1 MKKNNLIIILI
12 AVTILFSSL
21 VSANIFSDVW
31 SRITGMASGED
42 PPISEG
48 EFEGQVPGGTYLRC
62 DYENEQCVTIQGY
75 GQDECGSDE
84 DCKVTES
91 VYHSFC
97 NEGDYCVQVLGQ
109 GENDCMFSTDCGNLV
124 EPGLGEL
131 GEVKHTVCQNEQ
143 CVDVPGAGENE
154 CSSEVDCITGEKHSI
169 CQNEQCVIV
178 PGEGENKCS
187 FNSECKSKHSICQNE
202 QCIPVEG
209 PGNDECRFDVEC
221 IELETC
227 SDTDITEAFQDGINP
242 NIRAEIS
249 GRIIITEDWCKNN
262 EVLIEYYCG
271 MDKKIKEKLIS
282 CNDLGLEC
290 FNGTC
295 VQKPT
300 PIQYLVRRIIGI
312 Q

>member
-21 VSANIFSDVW
+21 VSANIFSDAW

-42 PPISEG
+42 PPISRG

-143 CVDVPGAGENE
+143 CV
-154 CSSEVDCITGEKHSI
+154 
-169 CQNEQCVIV
+169 IV
-178 PGEGENKCS
+178 PGEGENGCS

-221 IELETC
+221 IQLETC
-227 SDTDITEAFQDGINP
+227 SDTDITEVFQDGINP

-249 GRIIITEDWCKNN
+249 SRIITTEDWCKNS